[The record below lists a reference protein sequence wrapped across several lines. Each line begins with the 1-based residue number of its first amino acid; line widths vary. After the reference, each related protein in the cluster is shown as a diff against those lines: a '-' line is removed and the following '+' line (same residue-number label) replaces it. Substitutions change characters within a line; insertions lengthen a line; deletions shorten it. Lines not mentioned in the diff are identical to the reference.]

1 MHRNLLLNLGALAAL
16 HAINNDTGA
25 TSELA
30 INDSLLPRFTA
41 AGVLVEPGGTFPAS
55 DLKAEDFIAKSTPV
69 GNLTDEQLLALVAT
83 RGLTVAEAA
92 DAAGGPPDRDGDG
105 KPGGSLSKAEIAA
118 ALLDLNV
125 EFDAAAKRD
134 DLARLLD
141 AKLAEPKA

>member
-25 TSELA
+25 AVELTV
-30 INDSLLPRFTA
+30 NDSLLPRFTA
-41 AGVLVEPGGTFPAS
+41 AGVLVEPGGSFPAS

-83 RGLTVAEAA
+83 RGLTVGEAA
-92 DAAGGPPDRDGDG
+92 DGDAGPLDRDGDG
-105 KPGGSLSKAEIAA
+105 RPGGSLTKAQIAA
-118 ALLDLNV
+118 DLLDLGV
-125 EFDAAAKRD
+125 EFDATAKRD